1 MASVNLY
8 QTSNQFIILRYVL
21 KYWRAVVVALAPLC
35 VYIIPKW
42 WLFDESHTLC
52 LFHNLMGQDCWGCGM
67 TRALVSV
74 AYLDFYGAW
83 HYNRAVIVV
92 APLLVWLWGKWV
104 WQLAK
109 KRQ

>member
-1 MASVNLY
+1 MEMKSLVTKVIICNILLVSVL
-8 QTSNQFIILRYVL
+8 LLVPVEAA
-21 KYWRAVVVALAPLC
+21 K
-35 VYIIPKW
+35 
-42 WLFDESHTLC
+42 DLC
-52 LFHNLMGQDCWGCGM
+52 LFKKIFGINCWNCGM